1 VYYSKM
7 DRGAD
12 KLKELKNDIT
22 RADLGN
28 IDFLIESSYGGK
40 NPLFNVLNAYAN
52 FDSEIGYS
60 QGMNIVG
67 SWILKFMRTEI
78 DGELKYDETNAFY
91 VLVHIM
97 QELDYR
103 NIYDR
108 HLTKTRAHLEIISE
122 ILESGHPE
130 FYEHLQDE
138 VDVDLAP
145 YFTNVIMT
153 MFIANV

>member
-1 VYYSKM
+1 
-7 DRGAD
+7 
-12 KLKELKNDIT
+12 
-22 RADLGN
+22 
-28 IDFLIESSYGGK
+28 
-40 NPLFNVLNAYAN
+40 
-52 FDSEIGYS
+52 
-60 QGMNIVG
+60 MNIVG
-67 SWILKFMRTEI
+67 SWILKFMRQEI
-78 DGELKYDETNAFY
+78 DGKLEYDEMNAFY

-103 NIYDR
+103 NIYDK

-153 MFIANV
+153 MFIANIQDCHPEIATNIFDVFLIDGEKVIFTLLLKFFTLK

>member
-1 VYYSKM
+1 
-7 DRGAD
+7 
-12 KLKELKNDIT
+12 
-22 RADLGN
+22 
-28 IDFLIESSYGGK
+28 
-40 NPLFNVLNAYAN
+40 
-52 FDSEIGYS
+52 
-60 QGMNIVG
+60 
-67 SWILKFMRTEI
+67 MRKEI
-78 DGELKYDETNAFY
+78 DGKLEYDEMNAFY

-103 NIYDR
+103 NIYDK

-153 MFIANV
+153 MFIANI